1 MSEWTETSKAALL
14 ERVANAI
21 RAAYNTAPRT
31 SNEHIQAAQM
41 IAALT
46 AIDEFYGEQ
55 QQPPT
60 AEHQISDEGLA
71 AIEAA
76 AAAEAEPEPEPE
88 PELPRGSRQQRGRR

>member
-55 QQPPT
+55 QAAPPAEPT
-60 AEHQISDEGLA
+60 AA
-71 AIEAA
+71 ASEVD
-76 AAAEAEPEPEPE
+76 AAEPEPEPEPE

>member
-46 AIDEFYGEQ
+46 AIDEFYGE
-55 QQPPT
+55 P
-60 AEHQISDEGLA
+60 
-71 AIEAA
+71 AA
-76 AAAEAEPEPEPE
+76 ASEVDAAEPEPEPEPE